1 MGEAVQGTTVRTSDH
16 VNEPA
21 STILDIHTLNNSPTP
36 TQDSA
41 YKNKKPF
48 QLESPKKETIVSVQ
62 EECSEGMGKNNAKRK
77 EIPDAWLPITASK
90 NGNAFYSAF
99 HSVNSGI
106 GFQALVLP
114 FAFSIIGWTWGIICM
129 LVAFGWQYYTK
140 WLLIQ
145 LHESVPGRRF
155 NRYLQLVKVA
165 FGETPGKL
173 LGLFPVMYL
182 AGGSCVMLIINA
194 GVSMKLFIKTI
205 CGDTCKS
212 PPLTTVEC
220 YLMFIC
226 LAIILTQVPSLNSIA
241 WFSFIGGMTAVLYCT
256 LLWTIP
262 LSKSRPTGI
271 SFDTAKSQSG
281 ISSPFDTFTAIGII
295 VFAFRGHNL
304 VLEIQATLPSSE
316 KYPSRAPMW
325 KGVNFA
331 YPIIVMCLF
340 PLALAGYWAYGN
352 KIPATGMLIALH
364 SIHKNDTSRFLLGLT
379 SLLVVIHSLTAFQ
392 IYSIPILDNLEFAY
406 TSKKNKPCPML
417 IHAGFRVFFGCL
429 TCFIAVAIPFIKV
442 LAAIIGSVALLLT
455 FAYPCFIWIAI
466 KKPKRFSA
474 MWCINMVLGSLGVV
488 LSILVF
494 AGCIRSVTHT
504 GIQVGFFKP

>member
-194 GVSMKLFIKTI
+194 
-205 CGDTCKS
+205 
-212 PPLTTVEC
+212 
-220 YLMFIC
+220 
-226 LAIILTQVPSLNSIA
+226 
-241 WFSFIGGMTAVLYCT
+241 GGMTAVLYCT

-494 AGCIRSVTHT
+494 AGCIKSVTHT